1 MFNLMSKHFRIFP
14 VWLRYSLMFV
24 LALLA
29 ALQPE
34 LSNADTTPAASD
46 ELPHIAVEGL
56 PAQGKDWLTQNPYR
70 GMTRAIEPGKQA
82 YHQACARCH
91 GADAIAQ
98 GRAPA
103 PDLRRLDAYCKKV
116 TVPEQ
121 HQRCLADNDRYFVT
135 SVRQG
140 KVRVG
145 IVHMPAWEKH
155 LSQETVWAIRTY
167 LESRSRERQ

>member
-1 MFNLMSKHFRIFP
+1 MP
-14 VWLRYSLMFV
+14 SLHRHPPCRLLLPFA
-24 LALLA
+24 LALLT

-34 LSNADTTPAASD
+34 LSNAEATQAASD
-46 ELPHIAVEGL
+46 ELPTLAVQGL
-56 PAQGKDWLTQNPYR
+56 PPLGRDWLTQNPYR
-70 GMTRAIEPGKQA
+70 GQPEAIAPGKEA

-121 HQRCLADNDRYFVT
+121 HQRCLADNDRYYVT
-135 SVRQG
+135 SVRHG

-155 LSQETVWAIRTY
+155 LSQETVWAIRSY
-167 LESRSRERQ
+167 LESRSREKP